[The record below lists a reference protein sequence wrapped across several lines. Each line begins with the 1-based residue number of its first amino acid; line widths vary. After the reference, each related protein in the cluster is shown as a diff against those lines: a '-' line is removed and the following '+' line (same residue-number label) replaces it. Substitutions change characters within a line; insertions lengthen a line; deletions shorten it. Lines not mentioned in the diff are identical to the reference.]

1 MIQKFTDKSLLVTVH
16 ILKLSLL
23 SQLRAKS
30 KISLMAVATRSF
42 QIYNEF
48 VSSLI
53 LIIYFLSASSTML
66 IAKHFSLFY
75 ENCSGIQKQIS
86 TSSPARKFLALT
98 LIKVSLAYTEMRR
111 IYEVCEPD
119 DVLFSI
125 LYCLIEFFCLFL
137 LVMPGVLISSLL
149 LYAGSLFDK
158 KSKASNIYCF
168 VGGLVVGESSCV
180 CPMAI
185 AYVG

>member
-1 MIQKFTDKSLLVTVH
+1 
-16 ILKLSLL
+16 
-23 SQLRAKS
+23 
-30 KISLMAVATRSF
+30 
-42 QIYNEF
+42 
-48 VSSLI
+48 
-53 LIIYFLSASSTML
+53 ML

-125 LYCLIEFFCLFL
+125 SYCLIVWVNRVSMLVPTRNTWSCNKFFA
-137 LVMPGVLISSLL
+137 LVCRV
-149 LYAGSLFDK
+149 
-158 KSKASNIYCF
+158 F
-168 VGGLVVGESSCV
+168 V
-180 CPMAI
+180 
-185 AYVG
+185 